1 MANVNANLN
10 VDANVDANPNS
21 NSSPNA
27 APAAKPSA
35 IETAVRSAITGLITR
50 GIYLLADF
58 NRMRLGWNKA
68 PHPYLTGIHR
78 PMTEEKTLTELEVT
92 GRIPQGLD
100 GRYLRI
106 GPNPVK
112 PDAAGHHWFTGDGMV
127 HGIALGQGRALW
139 YRNRWIR
146 SNAVTAALGLPQ
158 APGPR
163 HGANDTVNTNVI
175 GIGGRTWA
183 LVEAG
188 AYPVELDETF
198 DSQRHNPFDGSLAGS
213 FSAHPHLDP
222 LTGEHHA
229 IAYDATEPNVV
240 RHVVLSSAGRVLR
253 ELPIAVEHGPSIH
266 DCGFTARY
274 VVVLDLP
281 VTFSMRTLIG
291 GHRFPY
297 KWNPKHRARVG
308 LLPRG
313 GDASAVIW
321 CDVDPA
327 YVFHVANAFD
337 AADGKVVV
345 DVVAYASMFN
355 DSQRGPDAKGA
366 LERWT
371 IDPVAKRV
379 VCEVIDASPQEFPR
393 PDERRFGQPYRY
405 VYASASPTAEEHVPA
420 GSKLYKH
427 DLHGGAR
434 QQHDFGIGRHPGEFV
449 FVPASPDAAEDKGW
463 LIGFVVDGAHESTEL
478 VILDAANIEA
488 DPVATVRL
496 PHRVPPG
503 FHGNWVPH

>member
-1 MANVNANLN
+1 MAN
-10 VDANVDANPNS
+10 
-21 NSSPNA
+21 
-27 APAAKPSA
+27 A
-35 IETAVRSAITGLITR
+35 IETAVRSIVTK

-58 NRMRLGWNKA
+58 NRMRLGWNKT

-78 PMTEEKTLTELEVT
+78 PMVDEKTLTELAVT
-92 GRIPQGLD
+92 GRIPESLD

-106 GPNPVK
+106 GPNPIK
-112 PDAAGHHWFTGDGMV
+112 PNAAGHHWFTGDGMV
-127 HGIALGQGRALW
+127 HGISLKNGRALW

-146 SNAVTAALGLPQ
+146 SDAVSAAQGKPP

-163 HGANDTVNTNVI
+163 HGVNDTVNTNVV

-188 AYPVELDETF
+188 AYPVELDATF
-198 DSQRHNPFDGSLAGS
+198 DSQRHNPFDGTLAGS
-213 FSAHPHLDP
+213 FTAHPHFDP
-222 LTGEHHA
+222 KTGEHHA

-240 RHVVLSSAGRVLR
+240 RHIVLSSTGRVLR
-253 ELPIAVEHGPSIH
+253 EMPIPVEHGPSIH

-274 VVVLDLP
+274 VVILDLP

-313 GDASAVIW
+313 GGAAEVIW

-337 AADGKVVV
+337 APGGAVVV

-355 DSQRGPDAKGA
+355 ESQRGPDAKGA

-371 IDPVAKRV
+371 IDPVTKKVERK
-379 VCEVIDASPQEFPR
+379 VIDAAPQEFPR

-405 VYASASPTAEEHVPA
+405 IYASATATAEDHVPA
-420 GSKLYKH
+420 GSKLIKH
-427 DLHGGAR
+427 DMERGAR
-434 QQHDFGIGRHPGEFV
+434 QVHDFGPGRHPGEFV
-449 FVPASPDAAEDKGW
+449 FVPASVDSAEDEGW
-463 LIGFVVDGAHESTEL
+463 LMGFVVDSERETTEL
-478 VILDAANIEA
+478 VILDAQDVEGA
-488 DPVATVRL
+488 PVAAVHL

-503 FHGNWVPH
+503 FHGNWLPN